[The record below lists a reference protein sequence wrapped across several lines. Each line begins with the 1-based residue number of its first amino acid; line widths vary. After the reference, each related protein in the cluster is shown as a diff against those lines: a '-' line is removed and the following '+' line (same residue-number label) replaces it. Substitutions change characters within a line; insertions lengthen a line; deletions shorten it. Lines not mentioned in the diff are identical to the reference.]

1 MKKLFIILAAVCM
14 VECDSSGSKNWEA
27 EYEECEYERENLE
40 QQISELEEQV
50 SDLEQQVSD
59 LEDEKEEIQDQ
70 LNDAED
76 VIDRAK
82 YACMT
87 DDDVFYIQMI
97 LNQY

>member
-14 VECDSSGSKNWEA
+14 VGCDSSGSKNWEA

-40 QQISELEEQV
+40 QQISELEE
-50 SDLEQQVSD
+50 QVSD